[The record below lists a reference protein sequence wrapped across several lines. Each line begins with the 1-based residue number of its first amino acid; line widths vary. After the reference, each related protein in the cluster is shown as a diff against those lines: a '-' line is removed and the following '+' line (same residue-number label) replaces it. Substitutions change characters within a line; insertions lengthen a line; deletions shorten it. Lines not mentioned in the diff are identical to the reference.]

1 MRLSEPRVPTLEE
14 ADWNDEV
21 RAIIEPLT
29 RGGGRVLNIFK
40 TLAHYPKLMKRW
52 LVFATHVLGGS
63 SLSPRERELAILR
76 IGWLCRSEYEWGQHV
91 EISRAIPISDEDI
104 LRVTEGPDAEGWD
117 PFEAAILRAV
127 DELHADAMIG
137 DSTWKTLAERYDRQ
151 QLMDLVFTVGQ
162 YNLVSMALNTLGVQL
177 DEGIEGFPK

>member
-1 MRLSEPRVPTLEE
+1 MIELRPERLRKVVG
-14 ADWNDEV
+14 A
-21 RAIIEPLT
+21 
-29 RGGGRVLNIFK
+29 
-40 TLAHYPKLMKRW
+40 
-52 LVFATHVLGGS
+52 
-63 SLSPRERELAILR
+63 
-76 IGWLCRSEYEWGQHV
+76 
-91 EISRAIPISDEDI
+91 PISDEDI

-177 DEGIEGFPK
+177 DEGIPGFPEKR